1 MRQNGFKESFANLAE
16 SMSETKP
23 IDTKIIEVEPVDE
36 GVRLKPK
43 RQLTE
48 TQLANLKKGREKLA
62 EKRKAEKEQKE
73 KESISEIMAEPIS
86 ESEEVEEAKT
96 ESQTQTEEELPY
108 VSCIV
113 M

>member
-1 MRQNGFKESFANLAE
+1 MFKHSFANLAE

-23 IDTKIIEVEPVDE
+23 IDTKTIEVEPVDE

-62 EKRKAEKEQKE
+62 EKRKTEKEQKE
-73 KESISEIMAEPIS
+73 KESETEIVAVPIS
-86 ESEEVEEAKT
+86 ESEKEET
-96 ESQTQTEEELPY
+96 ESETSTEEELPY
-108 VSCIV
+108 VSCAV